1 MQVIKLLMGWNIIPG
16 QESNYFDFF
25 VREFE
30 PAMPELG
37 LQTTD
42 VWFTAYGDWP
52 QIITGL
58 VAPSL
63 EDLNAS
69 LASAG
74 WRKLKARLLT
84 LVTDYQQK
92 IIVASGEYQL

>member
-1 MQVIKLLMGWNIIPG
+1 MGWNIIPG
-16 QESNYFDFF
+16 QEGDYFDFII
-25 VREFE
+25 REFE

-52 QIITGL
+52 QIVTGV

-63 EDLNAS
+63 EDLYAS

-74 WRKLKARLLT
+74 WHKVKDRLLT
-84 LVTDYQQK
+84 FVTDYQQK
-92 IIVASGEYQL
+92 IIAANGEYQI